1 MQKLVD
7 YFVVV
12 GYESPPPPLAL
23 RGLHSPH
30 HNHLHHPNN
39 NNIDDDYLNQ
49 YSSRRSGGGGGGGI
63 LGPPGRAKIVQRF
76 PAEDSCGGGG
86 GEFEDETTFDANIHA
101 FCQPHKG
108 WRLYGRQEAPTY
120 FVSVLTDIKGE
131 RRLAACLTFLEPFS
145 ETAAAAGALRSNEN
159 GASNNVDS
167 ASSDFSDSDDLPVV
181 RVIIMGG
188 VQYTQFFGVN

>member
-12 GYESPPPPLAL
+12 GYESPPPPPAL
-23 RGLHSPH
+23 IGLHSPH
-30 HNHLHHPNN
+30 HNHHHHHHTNN
-39 NNIDDDYLNQ
+39 TNIDDDYQ
-49 YSSRRSGGGGGGGI
+49 YSSRRSGGGI
-63 LGPPGRAKIVQRF
+63 LGPGRAKIVQRF
-76 PAEDSCGGGG
+76 PAEDSCGVG
-86 GEFEDETTFDANIHA
+86 GEFEDETTFDDNIHA

-145 ETAAAAGALRSNEN
+145 ETASARSNEN
-159 GASNNVDS
+159 GGSSNGGGQLQVDS

-181 RVIIMGG
+181 RVIMGAIHII
-188 VQYTQFFGVN
+188 F